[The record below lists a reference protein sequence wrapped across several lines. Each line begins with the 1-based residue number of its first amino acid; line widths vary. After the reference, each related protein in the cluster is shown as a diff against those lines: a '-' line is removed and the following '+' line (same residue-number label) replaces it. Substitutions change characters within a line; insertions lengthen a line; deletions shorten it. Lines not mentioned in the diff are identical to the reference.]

1 MPQSPKN
8 KTILFITLLIIVSL
22 VSSILSYK
30 LIMENYTIIEDKTN
44 NDNIHS
50 LISKIENKID
60 YIHKVSLEY
69 SNLMHV
75 NSFIKSKNHIS
86 LYKTLIKKESNISYL
101 LIKYNN
107 NMIKYK
113 NPQFYFKDE
122 EKFQNEIIKKT
133 NYSEKVKT
141 VLKYKKESM
150 FISKLPIYN
159 KNKINGYIYVV
170 EQITDME
177 LKKLAELFSYV
188 SFIENDYTIQGTNLN
203 QDSKY
208 FSKIKVDTYK
218 RDNLISNNIAFF
230 NNKSKLAFKINT
242 QNKREI
248 LNEARLII
256 LISMV
261 LISMLIIALIYLVY
275 KYRKDLKS
283 HNDLLEKRVEDR
295 TIQLKNAM
303 VELEKVNLKLYD
315 IAHTDF
321 LTKTMNRRNFFI
333 HAQNAFAHTKKSN
346 QELSALMIDIDNFK
360 TFNDKYGH
368 DIGDKVLVMFA
379 QCIKDNIDE
388 GDIFGRLGGEEFSL
402 LIPNTNLEDAIKK
415 AEKLKT
421 KIENVKLEIENTPL
435 NITASFGVSDNK
447 NCSNIDEMLQKADKL
462 LYNAKK
468 SGKNQVRS
476 RLNIS

>member
-177 LKKLAELFSYV
+177 LKKLAELFS
-188 SFIENDYTIQGTNLN
+188 
-203 QDSKY
+203 
-208 FSKIKVDTYK
+208 
-218 RDNLISNNIAFF
+218 
-230 NNKSKLAFKINT
+230 
-242 QNKREI
+242 
-248 LNEARLII
+248 
-256 LISMV
+256 
-261 LISMLIIALIYLVY
+261 
-275 KYRKDLKS
+275 
-283 HNDLLEKRVEDR
+283 
-295 TIQLKNAM
+295 
-303 VELEKVNLKLYD
+303 
-315 IAHTDF
+315 
-321 LTKTMNRRNFFI
+321 
-333 HAQNAFAHTKKSN
+333 
-346 QELSALMIDIDNFK
+346 
-360 TFNDKYGH
+360 
-368 DIGDKVLVMFA
+368 
-379 QCIKDNIDE
+379 
-388 GDIFGRLGGEEFSL
+388 
-402 LIPNTNLEDAIKK
+402 
-415 AEKLKT
+415 
-421 KIENVKLEIENTPL
+421 
-435 NITASFGVSDNK
+435 
-447 NCSNIDEMLQKADKL
+447 
-462 LYNAKK
+462 
-468 SGKNQVRS
+468 
-476 RLNIS
+476 